1 MNKIRLS
8 VVVVILGIF
17 FVGCTEKQEPLE
29 ITAPESAQET
39 ESIEATPLEPEN
51 VPERIDFTPL
61 DSPVDKF
68 SFYFIPEVK
77 QIEEFINGDL
87 IDNYVVKETEDNTVI
102 LENTEDN
109 EKFVVVRN
117 NKMHKFEYFV
127 DGSLRIEY
135 SISYTDNGTP
145 NEIVYVYYSP
155 QTSVQNAFT
164 YTKKTNFIYNNN
176 RLEIRKNLTD
186 NVTGTYRYD
195 DQGRITSVT
204 YSAPVLSGEVVD
216 QYEYL
221 NDYDFNVEPFTGM
234 VFKNP
239 HLNSYD
245 RKEHRVRMSGNET
258 VVTDRIFDD
267 GQIIHEETQVWADSR
282 LIEYQNIGSLLHNDD
297 RRVFHY

>member
-17 FVGCTEKQEPLE
+17 FVGCAEKQEPLE

-39 ESIEATPLEPEN
+39 ESVEAPPLEPEN
-51 VPERIDFTPL
+51 IPERIDFTPL
-61 DSPVDKF
+61 DSPVNRF
-68 SFYFIPEVK
+68 SLYFIPEVK
-77 QIEEFINGDL
+77 QIEEFFKGVLLRNF
-87 IDNYVVKETEDNTVI
+87 VAKETEDNTVI

-109 EKFVVVRN
+109 DKFVVVRN

-127 DGSLRIEY
+127 DGSLRQEY
-135 SISYTDNGTP
+135 SISYTDNGAP
-145 NEIVYVYYSP
+145 NEIVSVYRSP
-155 QTSVQNAFT
+155 QDSEQKAFT
-164 YTKKTNFIYNNN
+164 YTKTINFIYNNN

-186 NVTGTYRYD
+186 NVIETYRYD

-234 VFKNP
+234 VFKSP

-245 RKEHRVRMSGNET
+245 RKEHRVRISGNET

-267 GQIIHEETQVWADSR
+267 GQIIDEETQIWADGR
-282 LIEYQNIGSLLHNDD
+282 LIEYRQVGSILNQDA